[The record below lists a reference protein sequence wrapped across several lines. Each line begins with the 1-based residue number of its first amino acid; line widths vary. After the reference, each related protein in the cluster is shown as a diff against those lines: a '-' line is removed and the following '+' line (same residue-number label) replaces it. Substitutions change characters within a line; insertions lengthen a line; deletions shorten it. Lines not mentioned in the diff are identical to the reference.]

1 MKILHSNLIGDSDR
15 HLFIIHGFLG
25 MGDNWKSHAK
35 KISENNYTVHL
46 IDLRN
51 HGRSFWDNKFSFE
64 IMVDDIQNYALFHN
78 IEKFSLL
85 GHSMGGNVSMLF
97 AQKFPEIIEKI
108 IIVDIIPKKYKSHH
122 NEIMDG
128 LKSIDFKSKKSRRE
142 VDDHMSN
149 YIQDNRVKQFLL
161 KNLYWIDKENLGL
174 KINIDVLYEF
184 KDKLSLELQ
193 NNLNYQKPTMFLY
206 GDLSPYVKNSDLP
219 ILKSYFTNIQIFKV
233 PQAGHWVHADNPSF
247 FLDRVINFLN

>member
-35 KISENNYTVHL
+35 KISEYNYTVHL

-149 YIQDNRVKQFLL
+149 YIQDDRVKQFLL

-193 NNLNYQKPTMFLY
+193 NSLNYQKPTMFLY

>member
-35 KISENNYTVHL
+35 KISDYNYTVHL

>member
-193 NNLNYQKPTMFLY
+193 NSLNYQKPTMFLY

>member
-149 YIQDNRVKQFLL
+149 YIQDDRVKQFLL

>member
-97 AQKFPEIIEKI
+97 AQKFPGIIEKI

>member
-149 YIQDNRVKQFLL
+149 YIQDDRVKQFLL

-193 NNLNYQKPTMFLY
+193 NSLNYQKPTMFLY

>member
-1 MKILHSNLIGDSDR
+1 MKILHSNLIGDSNR

-35 KISENNYTVHL
+35 RISDNNYTIHL

-51 HGRSFWDNKFSFE
+51 HGRSFWSDEFTFD
-64 IMVDDIQNYALFHN
+64 IMVDDILNYANFHK

-97 AQKFPEIIEKI
+97 AQKYSDLLEKI
-108 IIVDIIPKKYKSHH
+108 IIVDIIPKKYKPHH
-122 NEIMDG
+122 NNIMDS
-128 LKSIDFKSKKSRRE
+128 LKSIDFNSKKSRKE
-142 VDDHMSN
+142 VDNHMSN
-149 YIQDNRVKQFLL
+149 YIEDERIRQFLL
-161 KNLYWIDKENLGL
+161 KNLYWVDQDNLGL

-193 NNLNYQKPTMFLY
+193 DNFNFQKPTMFMY
-206 GDLSPYVKNSDLP
+206 GDLSTYVKDSDLP
-219 ILKSYFTNIQIFKV
+219 IIKSYFTNSEIIKV
-233 PQAGHWVHADNPSF
+233 PNSGHWVHADNPSF
-247 FLDRVINFLN
+247 FLGKVINFLN